1 MLSKLFLFFIIH
13 QSIFSQLITIPYTT
27 RIVTKQIEIPIR
39 YKTKPVSLNID
50 LTMPFTWT
58 CVANTDMTDLWDKP
72 TYNITVENQKSSA
85 YNLTYDLFFKRDG
98 QELQDKININLYLI
112 DIKSRLDLPIGAW
125 GFGLQMKEEKYSF
138 MQQLKNN
145 GIIEHRK
152 FGFEA
157 TNNRE
162 GFFHIG
168 GMPDRITK
176 EKHLT
181 KCKVEERYSKSNWGC
196 LLREISFVDDS
207 GSKLVYPGINRKTVS
222 YFQTYSNS
230 MQVPLSFMNYLKDNV
245 LKQHFNANKDCDYF
259 VGFDLDYIKCKCDIK
274 LPSINFVFGENRY
287 TLSLNDMS
295 NRFYT
300 DLYCNL
306 DFITFREESNEFV
319 FENAFLD
326 KFNLEFDYDE
336 KTINFYT
343 DYKPEFI
350 GNFLDAIS
358 LSLNVNK
365 NYLLSGIIV
374 IGLLIEVIGCLAIL
388 RYLTGKKEKYQPKK
402 NKSIIDDLLSS
413 QIV

>member
-1 MLSKLFLFFIIH
+1 MLSKLISLFIIIH
-13 QSIFSQLITIPYTT
+13 SAFCQLITIPYTT

-39 YKTKPVSLNID
+39 YKTRPVSLNID

-72 TYNITVENQKSSA
+72 TYNITVENQIASA

-98 QELQDKININLYLI
+98 QELQDKVNINLYLI
-112 DIKSRLDLPIGAW
+112 DIKSRLDLSIGAW

-145 GIIEHRK
+145 GIIEHRR
-152 FGFEA
+152 FGLEA
-157 TNNRE
+157 INNRE
-162 GFFHIG
+162 GFLHIG

-176 EKHLT
+176 EKYLT
-181 KCKVEERYSKSNWGC
+181 KCKVEEKNSKSNWGC
-196 LLREISFVDDS
+196 LLREISFIDDS
-207 GSKLVYPGINRKTVS
+207 GNKLVYPGINRKTVS

-230 MQVPLSFMNYLKDNV
+230 MQVPLSFMNYLKDKV
-245 LKQHFNANKDCDYF
+245 LVQHFNSNKDCDYI
-259 VGFDLDYIKCKCDIK
+259 VGFDFDFIKCKCDIK
-274 LPSINFVFGENRY
+274 LPSINLVFGENKY
-287 TLSLNDMS
+287 TLSLNEMS
-295 NRFYT
+295 NRYQT

-306 DFITFREESNEFV
+306 DFITYRKESNEFV

-326 KFNLEFDYDE
+326 KFNIEFDYDE

-343 DYKPEFI
+343 DYQPEFI
-350 GNFLDAIS
+350 GNFLDSIS

-365 NYLLSGIIV
+365 KYLLSGIIA
-374 IGLLIEVIGCLAIL
+374 IGLLIEIVGCLAIV
-388 RYLTGKKEKYQPKK
+388 RYFTGKKQKIQTTN
-402 NKSIIDDLLSS
+402 NKSVVDGLLSS